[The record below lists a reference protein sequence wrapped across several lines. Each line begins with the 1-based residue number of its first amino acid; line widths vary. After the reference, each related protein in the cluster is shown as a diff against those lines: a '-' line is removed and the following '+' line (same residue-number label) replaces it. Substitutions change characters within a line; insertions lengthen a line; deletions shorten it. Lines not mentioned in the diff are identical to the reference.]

1 MKTIISSRQS
11 RQQGFIQG
19 AIIFALALI
28 AIIIATFSSGSSDTA
43 DNVNKEQAKSYAGSI
58 VAAGAKLYTAY
69 LQAQTD
75 RRVPFVNN
83 AGNVAV
89 IVGAAS
95 APSPAGVGGQD
106 TWALASY
113 ARLPTMDSGAFA
125 NDQTSNGWIFLDRK
139 TNATD
144 ATCDTALCTLY
155 LQLPGLKRSVC
166 EAINFKVT
174 SKPPKAGTATAT
186 VMYTVAS
193 DNYQVADVGSTGIE
207 GCYNK
212 GTVAS
217 PDYTYFKALHT
228 NWSLTN

>member
-43 DNVNKEQAKSYAGSI
+43 DNVNKEQAKAYAGSI
-58 VAAGAKLYTAY
+58 VAAGAKLYAAY

-75 RRVPFVNN
+75 RRVPFVSN
-83 AGNVAV
+83 AGSFIS
-89 IVGAAS
+89 IVGTAT
-95 APSPAGVGGQD
+95 APDVGGQD

-113 ARLPTMDSGAFA
+113 ARLPTMDSGAFS
-125 NDQTSNGWIFLDRK
+125 DDKPSNAWIFLDKK
-139 TNATD
+139 TNSSD
-144 ATCDTALCTLY
+144 AACDTALCTLY
-155 LQLPGLKRSVC
+155 LQLPNLKRSVC

-174 SKPPKAGTATAT
+174 AKPPKAGLPSET
-186 VMYTVAS
+186 VMFNVAS
-193 DNYQVADVGSTGIE
+193 NNSQLLSDIGSTGIE

-212 GTVAS
+212 GTAGT
-217 PDYTYFKALHT
+217 PNYTYFKAVHI
-228 NWSLTN
+228 NWSLSN